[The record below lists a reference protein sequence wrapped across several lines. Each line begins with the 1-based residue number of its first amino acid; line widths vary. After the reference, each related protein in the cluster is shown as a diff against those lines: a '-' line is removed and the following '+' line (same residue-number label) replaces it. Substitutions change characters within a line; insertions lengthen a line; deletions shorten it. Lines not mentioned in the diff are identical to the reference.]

1 MITVNQNSYVSVA
14 DYLAWR
20 EQRGFDDIPEV
31 EAEHQL
37 IGAMDWLEVQ
47 RWTGE
52 KQEPDQP
59 LQFPRSAWPN
69 EVPKSIQLAQM
80 WLAYYSGTY
89 DLWGAGESG
98 KVTSKSEG
106 DLSVSYASGVK
117 WNALTAF
124 PSVAS
129 LLDGWL
135 RNAYV
140 IPLIRA

>member
-69 EVPKSIQLAQM
+69 EVPKSIQ
-80 WLAYYSGTY
+80 
-89 DLWGAGESG
+89 
-98 KVTSKSEG
+98 
-106 DLSVSYASGVK
+106 
-117 WNALTAF
+117 
-124 PSVAS
+124 
-129 LLDGWL
+129 
-135 RNAYV
+135 
-140 IPLIRA
+140 